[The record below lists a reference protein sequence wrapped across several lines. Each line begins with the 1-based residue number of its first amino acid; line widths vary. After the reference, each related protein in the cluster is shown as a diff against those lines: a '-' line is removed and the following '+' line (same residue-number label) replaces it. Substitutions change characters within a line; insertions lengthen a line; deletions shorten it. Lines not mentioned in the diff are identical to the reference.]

1 MRIWWVII
9 LFLLGLALIIK
20 GGDFFVDAATWI
32 AEVSG
37 VPKFVIGATIVSVAT
52 TLPELLVSIIA
63 TAEGNLD
70 IAVGNSVG
78 SVVANIGLIMGI
90 SMVCLP
96 SVMKRK
102 DLLGKGILLIAS
114 ITLLWLFS
122 LGGNLNFWEGII
134 VILIFGLFIFENL
147 RSAKKHEM
155 NPLPAAEG
163 AAELS
168 SGAERSASDET
179 SSRTDVDKE
188 TSLESAPARE
198 TVVKRDKKTI
208 TINVLKFL
216 FGTAFIV
223 VGAQLLVTYGSE
235 LAVRLNVPES
245 IIAVTMVAI
254 GTSLPELVT
263 TITAIAKKQAS
274 LSVGNIIGA
283 NIIDLTLILPV
294 CSFISGSSGLD
305 INSQTICLDMPV
317 CLGFVL
323 ISVVPSMITGKFA
336 RWQGITLL
344 ALYIGYIVVLST
356 GVLGF

>member
-1 MRIWWVII
+1 MKIS
-9 LFLLGLALIIK
+9 
-20 GGDFFVDAATWI
+20 AA
-32 AEVSG
+32 
-37 VPKFVIGATIVSVAT
+37 PKST
-52 TLPELLVSIIA
+52 
-63 TAEGNLD
+63 NL
-70 IAVGNSVG
+70 
-78 SVVANIGLIMGI
+78 
-90 SMVCLP
+90 
-96 SVMKRK
+96 K
-102 DLLGKGILLIAS
+102 
-114 ITLLWLFS
+114 
-122 LGGNLNFWEGII
+122 
-134 VILIFGLFIFENL
+134 
-147 RSAKKHEM
+147 
-155 NPLPAAEG
+155 PLPTSEG

-168 SGAERSASDET
+168 ADAQNVFAETKVGADGCEASSAGGD
-179 SSRTDVDKE
+179 
-188 TSLESAPARE
+188 AAG
-198 TVVKRDKKTI
+198 VKRDKRTI
-208 TINVLKFL
+208 TINILKFL

-223 VGAQLLVTYGSE
+223 AGAQLLVTYGSE
-235 LAVRLNVPES
+235 LAVRMNVPES

-294 CSFISGSSGLD
+294 CSFISGRSGLD
-305 INSQTICLDMPV
+305 INAQTVFLDMPV

>member
-1 MRIWWVII
+1 MSIWWVII

-37 VPKFVIGATIVSVAT
+37 VPKFVIGATVVSVAT

-96 SVMKRK
+96 SVMKRR
-102 DLLGKGILLIAS
+102 DLLGKGILLVAS
-114 ITLLWLFS
+114 ITLLWIFS

-134 VILIFGLFIFENL
+134 VLLIFGLFIFENL
-147 RSAKKHEM
+147 RSAKKHELK
-155 NPLPAAEG
+155 PLPTSEG

-168 SGAERSASDET
+168 ADAQNVFAETKVGADGGEASSAG
-179 SSRTDVDKE
+179 
-188 TSLESAPARE
+188 
-198 TVVKRDKKTI
+198 VKRDKRTI
-208 TINVLKFL
+208 TINILKFL

-223 VGAQLLVTYGSE
+223 AGAQLLVTYGSE
-235 LAVRLNVPES
+235 LAVRMNVPES

-294 CSFISGSSGLD
+294 CSFISGRSGLD
-305 INSQTICLDMPV
+305 INAQTVFLDMPV

>member
-1 MRIWWVII
+1 M
-9 LFLLGLALIIK
+9 
-20 GGDFFVDAATWI
+20 D
-32 AEVSG
+32 
-37 VPKFVIGATIVSVAT
+37 
-52 TLPELLVSIIA
+52 
-63 TAEGNLD
+63 
-70 IAVGNSVG
+70 
-78 SVVANIGLIMGI
+78 
-90 SMVCLP
+90 
-96 SVMKRK
+96 
-102 DLLGKGILLIAS
+102 
-114 ITLLWLFS
+114 FS

-134 VILIFGLFIFENL
+134 VLLIFGLFIFENL
-147 RSAKKHEM
+147 RSAKKHELK
-155 NPLPAAEG
+155 PLPTSEG
-163 AAELS
+163 AAEFSADAQNVFAETKVGSDGGEAS
-168 SGAERSASDET
+168 SAGGGAAG
-179 SSRTDVDKE
+179 
-188 TSLESAPARE
+188 
-198 TVVKRDKKTI
+198 VKRDKRTI
-208 TINVLKFL
+208 TINILKFL

-223 VGAQLLVTYGSE
+223 AGAQLLVTYGSE
-235 LAVRLNVPES
+235 LAVRMNVPES

-294 CSFISGSSGLD
+294 CSFISGRSGLD
-305 INSQTICLDMPV
+305 INAQTVFLDMPV

>member
-1 MRIWWVII
+1 MSIWWVII

-37 VPKFVIGATIVSVAT
+37 VPKFVIGATVVSVAT

-96 SVMKRK
+96 SVMKRR
-102 DLLGKGILLIAS
+102 DLLGKGILLVAS
-114 ITLLWLFS
+114 ITLLWIFS

-134 VILIFGLFIFENL
+134 VLLIFGLFIFENL
-147 RSAKKHEM
+147 RSAKKHELK
-155 NPLPAAEG
+155 PLPTSEG

-168 SGAERSASDET
+168 ADAQNVFAETKVGADGGEASSAG
-179 SSRTDVDKE
+179 
-188 TSLESAPARE
+188 
-198 TVVKRDKKTI
+198 VKRDKRTI
-208 TINVLKFL
+208 TINILKFL

-223 VGAQLLVTYGSE
+223 AGAQLLVTYGSE
-235 LAVRLNVPES
+235 LAVRMNVPES

-294 CSFISGSSGLD
+294 CSFISGRSGLD
-305 INSQTICLDMPV
+305 INAQTVFLDMPV

-356 GVLGF
+356 GALGF